1 MKHRFLMCFS
11 IIKNGEKILDTKR
24 SSGHID
30 SLDGIRVISTLWVV
44 LGHTGAFSL
53 TYMGT

>member
-1 MKHRFLMCFS
+1 MCFS
-11 IIKNGEKILDTKR
+11 IIRNGEKILDTKR
-24 SSGHID
+24 SPGHID